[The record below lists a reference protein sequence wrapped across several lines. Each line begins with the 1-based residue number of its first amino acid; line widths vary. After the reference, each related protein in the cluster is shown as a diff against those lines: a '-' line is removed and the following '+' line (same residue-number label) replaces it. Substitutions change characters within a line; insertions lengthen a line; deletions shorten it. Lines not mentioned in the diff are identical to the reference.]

1 MSTLAIEVHHH
12 EGPRQLILL
21 RSLSKSVFKD
31 VGIQIPTCV
40 VAVEEDGF
48 GTEVANRI
56 AARYEGKRGAKD
68 LVAGPDTEQSQ
79 AKVDRGSS
87 GAESNPWQADA
98 GFEFLLKCRD
108 VWPYRREPVGLKG
121 LPIIRNK
128 ELNQ

>member
-87 GAESNPWQADA
+87 GATPGRPTRASNSCSNAVMFGPTVESQLD
-98 GFEFLLKCRD
+98 LKASRT
-108 VWPYRREPVGLKG
+108 
-121 LPIIRNK
+121 
-128 ELNQ
+128 